1 MNYTYRQLLEALQEL
16 SSDELDMQVI
26 VYDQTREEYHSLNYA
41 GRCEGDGIVDAFHTL
56 LIINDPDETVSE
68 PVSEVVDRS
77 TDVRAC
83 EVWIEY
89 NDGSELTTDM
99 FLDMDRSVEDQV
111 YESFNSMTK
120 EYPQIT
126 NFKWKELGI

>member
-1 MNYTYRQLLEALQEL
+1 MNYTYRDLLEALQEL
-16 SSDELDMQVI
+16 SSDELDLHVTIYDMQRE
-26 VYDQTREEYHSLNYA
+26 VYHPLNYT
-41 GRCEGDGIVDAFHTL
+41 GKCEGDDVLDADHPIM
-56 LIINDPDETVSE
+56 IINDPDENVSE

-77 TDVRAC
+77 PDIRAC